1 MPRYAVVLC
10 VVWCGAVVGR
20 APATPAPES
29 DTGPDAAEVAELLRE
44 QTDEARRATAL
55 TRTAIDAIGR
65 RDWPAAEA
73 ALIQSLEIVPDN
85 PLNLYNLACA
95 KSQLGKGDAAVEA
108 LERAAAAG
116 FGDFALA
123 LRDPDLAPVRNLP
136 RFRALLDN
144 KDEWQRRA
152 AERVLAGLRARFGD
166 GYAYEVDPRHKLIF
180 ATNVTPEVLAELK
193 ESLAAQARG
202 QGRDLFANKPEAYVS
217 VVVPSAADYRKIM
230 RFRNVGGVYF
240 NATKTLVAQRPGDVM
255 RHEFTHALHAADR
268 APLGQEHAPW
278 VVEGLGVLYE
288 STTVEAGDGGPDDG
302 GPDDGGP
309 VLVPLPDNARL
320 PAAQAAARRK
330 SLVPLA
336 RLVEMSSSE
345 FLKRPNL
352 TYTQA
357 GALMLYLRDRGWLRK
372 FYDLYKQ
379 TYDADPTGRA
389 ALERASGMTLAEFEA
404 AWVKWL
410 TDRAQAPFF
419 GAPALFLGARV
430 APGEGGLTIVS
441 VAANGPAAEAGLQP
455 RDVVLSIN
463 ARPVPDYAALRPAL
477 GAYTPGKV
485 ITLRIRRAGKESDV
499 SVKLA
504 NLTSAP
510 RTLPEQ

>member
-1 MPRYAVVLC
+1 VC
-10 VVWCGAVVGR
+10 CGAFVGR
-20 APATPAPES
+20 AAATPAPDNDS
-29 DTGPDAAEVAELLRE
+29 GPDAADVAELLRE
-44 QTDEARRATAL
+44 QTDDARRATAL

-65 RDWPAAEA
+65 RDWPAAET

-85 PLNLYNLACA
+85 PLNLYNLACV

-123 LRDPDLAPVRNLP
+123 LRDPDLAPLRGLP
-136 RFRALLDN
+136 RFKAFIEN

-152 AERVLAGLRARFGD
+152 AERVLGGLRTRFGD
-166 GYAYEVDPRHKLIF
+166 GYAYEVDAEHKLIF
-180 ATNVTPEVLAELK
+180 ATNVSADVLAELK
-193 ESLAAQARG
+193 GSLAAQARG
-202 QGRDLFANKPEAYVS
+202 QARDLFSNKPEAYVS

-288 STTVEAGDGGPDDG
+288 STTMETGGGGPGDGGNG
-302 GPDDGGP
+302 AP

-336 RLVEMSSSE
+336 RLVEMSHSE

-357 GALMLYLRDRGWLRK
+357 GALMLYLRDRGWLRN

-379 TYDADPTGRA
+379 TYDVDPTGRT
-389 ALERASGMTLAEFEA
+389 ALERASGMTLAKFEA

-455 RDVVLSIN
+455 RDVVLAIN
-463 ARPVPDYAALRPAL
+463 GKPVPDYAALRPAL

-485 ITLRIRRAGKESDV
+485 IALRIRRAGKESDV

-510 RTLPEQ
+510 RTLQER